1 MAVEAY
7 YRPTSLDE
15 ALDLT
20 AEHESALEVISGG
33 TITMPAVNEG
43 HTFPS
48 HVLDLRPLGLDYV
61 RTEGDTLRLGA
72 TTTLTDVIDRSDVPL
87 LRQAA
92 RHTGGWAVRNMG
104 TVGGNLFAPPPLGD
118 FAVALLAL
126 DAEVEIRSRD
136 ERRRVPL
143 SEFYRGEGRAIDP
156 DELVTEIRVPAPEGE
171 TAYLKYTR
179 NQEPAPPI
187 VTVAVR
193 VAVQGGVVDEARI
206 AANGADTHPV
216 RMREAERVIED
227 AALDDDAIERAADA
241 AVESADPPRDAVASE
256 WYRRKM
262 VGQYVSKALGEISEE
277 RGSR

>member
-1 MAVEAY
+1 MTVEAY
-7 YRPTSLDE
+7 YRPTSLEE

-20 AEHESALEVISGG
+20 AEHESSLEVVSGG

-48 HVLDLRPLGLDYV
+48 RVMDLRPLGLDYV
-61 RTEGDTLRLGA
+61 RAEGETLRLGA
-72 TTTLTDVIDRSDVPL
+72 TTTLSEVIDRSDVPL
-87 LRQAA
+87 LREAA
-92 RHTGGWAVRNMG
+92 RHTGGWAVRNMA

-118 FAVALLAL
+118 FAVALLTL

-143 SEFYRGEGRAIDP
+143 SEFYRGEDRAIDA
-156 DELVTEIRVPAPEGE
+156 DELVTEIRVPTLDGE

-193 VAVQGGVVDEARI
+193 VAVQDGVVDEARI
-206 AANGADTHPV
+206 AANGADAHPV
-216 RMREAERVIED
+216 RLRDAERVLED

-241 AVESADPPRDAVASE
+241 AADSANPPRDAVASE
-256 WYRRKM
+256 WYRRRM
-262 VGQYVSKALGEISEE
+262 IGQYVSKALGEVSEAG
-277 RGSR
+277 GSR